1 MEQVDRFLDRG
12 YDVLLVN
19 IVDRTA
25 AAVLIDKAEAAGV
38 PVIFF
43 NRQPVAED
51 IDYRERVYYVGARA
65 EESGALQGKLVLDAW
80 RDEVLGLDRNG
91 DGVLQY
97 VMLEGEPGHQDS
109 LLRTEWSVKTL
120 TDAGVAVEKL
130 DGDAANWNRGQAAAK
145 MAQWL
150 DEFGDGIEVVFS
162 NNDDMA
168 LGAIDAIRA
177 REGFGALVVGVDG
190 TAPALEAVASGE
202 LYGTILNNGKGIAK
216 AMLDLALALAD
227 GRDPAQA
234 VDLEVCILLAPF
246 RDGAGKGAL
255 LDNPVLPGQRED
267 VGGGHVVDF
276 EGRTISAGNPPRFF
290 VHTHSSNPHH
300 IGSGS
305 QSGFQLLHLV
315 GLDGKVVCPAHA
327 VEKFL
332 LRCALQR
339 DFDLLIEQQVG
350 PVLRHFLCH
359 THCVPA
365 AVHVLEAVVHLV
377 AVETSHIPVVP
388 GLPDG
393 DIPVESGGHR

>member
-1 MEQVDRFLDRG
+1 MNRNIKSCCSRWARRGPALLLALALLCSPGCAPAREQETDTLRLGVALYTQDDTFISSVTQELERMVQEAEVELGRKINISVMDGANNQTTQLEQIDRFLDRG
-12 YDVLLVN
+12 YDILLVN

-25 AAVLIDKAEAAGV
+25 AAVLIDKAEASEV

-43 NRQPVAED
+43 NRQPVSED

-65 EESGALQGKLVLDAW
+65 EEGGALQGELVLDAW
-80 RDEVLGLDRNG
+80 RDERLGLDRSG

-97 VMLEGEPGHQDS
+97 VMLEGEPGHQDT

-150 DEFGDGIEVVFS
+150 DEFGDDIEVVFS

-234 VDLEVCILLAPF
+234 VDLENGHYVWLPYQTI
-246 RDGAGKGAL
+246 DGWN
-255 LDNPVLPGQRED
+255 LDQ
-267 VGGGHVVDF
+267 
-276 EGRTISAGNPPRFF
+276 
-290 VHTHSSNPHH
+290 
-300 IGSGS
+300 
-305 QSGFQLLHLV
+305 
-315 GLDGKVVCPAHA
+315 
-327 VEKFL
+327 FL
-332 LRCALQR
+332 
-339 DFDLLIEQQVG
+339 EN
-350 PVLRHFLCH
+350 
-359 THCVPA
+359 
-365 AVHVLEAVVHLV
+365 
-377 AVETSHIPVVP
+377 
-388 GLPDG
+388 
-393 DIPVESGGHR
+393 